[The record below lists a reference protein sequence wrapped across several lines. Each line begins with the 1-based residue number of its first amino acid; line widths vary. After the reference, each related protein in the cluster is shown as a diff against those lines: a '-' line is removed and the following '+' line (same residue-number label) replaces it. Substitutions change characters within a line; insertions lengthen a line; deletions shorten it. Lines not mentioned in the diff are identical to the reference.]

1 VPCLCGVDS
10 QIIVVDVC
18 TKEVEWGQLLHFNTE
33 VLAPFGHFKSLPSPR
48 INNRSIQKADSYSFH
63 PEGAES

>member
-1 VPCLCGVDS
+1 
-10 QIIVVDVC
+10 
-18 TKEVEWGQLLHFNTE
+18 VEWGQLLHFNTE